1 MHSPPDMGLSPAA
14 LALVRWQEHLK
25 GQVRPKALHLTGQV
39 RPKALHLKGQVR
51 PKALPLK
58 GQVQLKALERSQQEV
73 QPGAGALQ
81 ARGLFA
87 PVSS

>member
-25 GQVRPKALHLTGQV
+25 GQVRPKALH
-39 RPKALHLKGQVR
+39 
-51 PKALPLK
+51 LK

>member
-14 LALVRWQEHLK
+14 LALVRWQE
-25 GQVRPKALHLTGQV
+25 
-39 RPKALHLKGQVR
+39 HLKGQVR